1 MNKLDKYIIQNIIDF
16 LPNYDVFHFEK
27 TDKYFNELFKDTII
41 YNKIKYRKHPLVFNL
56 YDNICYKCN
65 INIILLDDVPD
76 IIRCVH
82 H

>member
-41 YNKIKYRKHPLVFNL
+41 YNKIQKTSTCF
-56 YDNICYKCN
+56 
-65 INIILLDDVPD
+65 
-76 IIRCVH
+76 
-82 H
+82 

>member
-27 TDKYFNELFKDTII
+27 TNKYFNELFKDMFIF
-41 YNKIKYRKHPLVFNL
+41 NKIKYREHPFVFNL

-65 INIILLDDVPD
+65 LNLILLRDD
-76 IIRCVH
+76 IEIMRCQH